1 MNKLARFHHL
11 KIWTT
16 RYIKKLNLTQIR
28 NRDQEISPQF
38 NKVPKNRLKL
48 IEPKN

>member
-1 MNKLARFHHL
+1 MNKLAKFHPL

-16 RYIKKLNLTQIR
+16 RFIKRLNLTQIK
-28 NRDQEISPQF
+28 NKDQEIFQLF

-48 IEPKN
+48 IELKN